1 MTVLGLLVATL
12 ITQGQ
17 LFLPTLSTVFTI
29 NLEKAQQGLRNQ
41 RLPGS
46 MAQTSDKS
54 NLSASKAKYQKIPDA
69 TLSKSPWQSSYSSIN
84 RLERKENF
92 NFSPVLKDYSM
103 NDKSLTFSEKSLGL
117 NPRKQWDIPQRT
129 DENLEQRLLAQY
141 YRGEQLPI
149 LRYGHTGDAVRV
161 LQTLLIYN
169 RYNVGITG
177 RFDVFTE
184 TAVKAFQEHRRLGAD
199 GIVGP
204 RTWQEL
210 TRYAAFHT
218 KRDPMEIPNYYSNQP
233 VYPWQRS
240 FRGNFA
246 ESVIII

>member
-1 MTVLGLLVATL
+1 
-12 ITQGQ
+12 
-17 LFLPTLSTVFTI
+17 
-29 NLEKAQQGLRNQ
+29 
-41 RLPGS
+41 
-46 MAQTSDKS
+46 MAQTSDKP
-54 NLSASKAKYQKIPDA
+54 NLSASKVKYQKIPNT

-84 RLERKENF
+84 WLERKENF
-92 NFSPVLKDYSM
+92 NFSAVLKDYSM

-117 NPRKQWDIPQRT
+117 TPREQWDIPQTT
-129 DENLEQRLLAQY
+129 DDNLEQRLLAQY

-149 LRYGHTGDAVRV
+149 LRYGHSGDAVRV
-161 LQTLLIYN
+161 LQTLLTYN

-240 FRGNFA
+240 FRGNLA

>member
-1 MTVLGLLVATL
+1 
-12 ITQGQ
+12 
-17 LFLPTLSTVFTI
+17 
-29 NLEKAQQGLRNQ
+29 
-41 RLPGS
+41 

-54 NLSASKAKYQKIPDA
+54 NLPALKVKYQKIPKDSR
-69 TLSKSPWQSSYSSIN
+69 SKISWQSSYSSIN

-92 NFSPVLKDYSM
+92 SAVLKDYSM
-103 NDKSLTFSEKSLGL
+103 NGKSLTFSERSLGL
-117 NPRKQWDIPQRT
+117 NLRKQWDIPQKT
-129 DENLEQRLLAQY
+129 DDNLEQRLLAQY

-161 LQTLLIYN
+161 LQTLLTYN

-218 KRDPMEIPNYYSNQP
+218 ERDPMEIPNYSNQP

>member
-1 MTVLGLLVATL
+1 
-12 ITQGQ
+12 
-17 LFLPTLSTVFTI
+17 
-29 NLEKAQQGLRNQ
+29 
-41 RLPGS
+41 

-54 NLSASKAKYQKIPDA
+54 NLSASKTKYQKIPDA

>member
-1 MTVLGLLVATL
+1 MTVLGLLVATF

-17 LFLPTLSTVFTI
+17 PFLPTLSTVFTI
-29 NLEKAQQGLRNQ
+29 NLEKAQQRLINQ
-41 RLPGS
+41 GLPGS
-46 MAQTSDKS
+46 MAQISDKP
-54 NLSASKAKYQKIPDA
+54 NLSALRVKYQKIPKA
-69 TLSKSPWQSSYSSIN
+69 SLSKIPWQSSYSSIN
-84 RLERKENF
+84 RLEKKENF

-103 NDKSLTFSEKSLGL
+103 NHKSLTFSERSLGL
-117 NPRKQWDIPQRT
+117 IPREEWDIPQKT
-129 DENLEQRLLAQY
+129 DDNLEQRLLSQY

-161 LQTLLIYN
+161 LQTLLTYN

-199 GIVGP
+199 GVVGP

-210 TRYAAFHT
+210 TRYAAFHA
-218 KRDPMEIPNYYSNQP
+218 KRDPMEIPNYRNQP
-233 VYPWQRS
+233 LYPWQRS

-246 ESVIII
+246 ESVIMI